1 MAKALFISPKYI
13 KRKSVISGDVDPDK
27 MVQFI
32 ETAQDIHIQNYL
44 GTNLYKKIQL
54 LITTST
60 LDDVGNEAYKEL
72 LVEYIKPML
81 VWYSQA
87 EYIPFSAYT
96 IGNGGMFKH
105 RSENSDTA
113 SVEEVSRLT
122 TRANDKAI
130 FYTNRFLE
138 FVKDNEKDYP
148 EYTQSNDDM
157 SPDKE
162 VDSFGWF
169 LG

>member
-44 GTNLYKKIQL
+44 GTNLYKKIQFL
-54 LITTST
+54 VTEGTI
-60 LDDVGNEAYKEL
+60 DDPSNEAYRRL
-72 LVEYIKPML
+72 LSDYIKPML

-87 EYIPFSAYT
+87 EYIPFSAFT
-96 IGNGGMFKH
+96 IGNGGVFRH

-113 SVEEVSRLT
+113 SPEEISRLT
-122 TRANDKAI
+122 ARATDKAT

-138 FVKDNEKDYP
+138 FICDNEKDYP
-148 EYTQSNDDM
+148 EYNQHNDDM
-157 SPDKE
+157 SPDKD
-162 VDSFGWF
+162 VDSFGWY

>member
-1 MAKALFISPKYI
+1 MAKAIFISPKYI

-27 MVQFI
+27 MIQFI
-32 ETAQDIHIQNYL
+32 ETAQDMHIQNYL
-44 GTNLYKKIQL
+44 GTNLYKKIQ
-54 LITTST
+54 T
-60 LDDVGNEAYKEL
+60 LVVDKTIDQAGNEAYKEL
-72 LVEYIKPML
+72 LSEYINPML
-81 VWYSQA
+81 VWYAQA

-96 IGNGGMFKH
+96 IGNGGLFKH

-113 SVEEVSRLT
+113 SIEEVSRLT
-122 TRANDKAI
+122 NRANDKAI

-138 FVKDNEKDYP
+138 FIKDNKANYP

-157 SPDKE
+157 SPDKD
-162 VDSFGWF
+162 VDSFGWY